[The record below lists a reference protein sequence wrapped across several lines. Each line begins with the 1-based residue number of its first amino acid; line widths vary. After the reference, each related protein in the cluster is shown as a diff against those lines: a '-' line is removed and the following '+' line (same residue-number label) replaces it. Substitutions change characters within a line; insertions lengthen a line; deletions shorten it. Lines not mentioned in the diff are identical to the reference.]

1 MTLRN
6 AIRIETSDGRNYR
19 ILQSFTVFWSGGSHQ
34 VEEGEE
40 TDFASIPRFF
50 WRLCPPWGLSMRA
63 AAAHDSI
70 YRRPDVLVTREQADR
85 MFLEVMSQDG
95 VAWWQRQI
103 MYRAVQLFGW
113 AAFRERKNYGNK
125 NIET

>member
-6 AIRIETSDGRNYR
+6 AIRAETSDGRNWT
-19 ILQSFTVFWSGGSHQ
+19 ITQPFTVFWSGGAHQ
-34 VEEGEE
+34 VEDGEV

-70 YRRPDVLVTREQADR
+70 YRRPEVDVSREQADR
-85 MFLEVMSQDG
+85 MFLEVMEQDG
-95 VAWWQRQI
+95 VPAWQR
-103 MYRAVQLFGW
+103 RAMWAAVRAFGW
-113 AAFRERKNYGNK
+113 AAYKQRIIN
-125 NIET
+125 